1 MHCVTVPRGISAHDL
16 LWLHETVSDAV
27 AAVTAPPAKRPAT
40 ISGKIL
46 GTTRRLHGKQN
57 CADYPDLLKTAPTS
71 TALVDSGSLAVM
83 TASTPC
89 APSTWADMKDTPCG
103 TAFHTLYTFNSSLMD
118 SQKKKQKKTKKQ
130 PKTSNKKK
138 KAMKAASKKMK
149 SAVDSQGVV
158 NENAIDPPQK
168 KAVDPPTKAAYKK
181 VKKKQPKT
189 SNKKQNAI
197 QAASKKMKTAVD
209 PDGVVNENVIDPPQ
223 KKAIDPPTK
232 AASKTVKVRAVD
244 PSWAAHVHREHSK
257 AYHKMQRECEL
268 AGMSAEVAK
277 ERARAAGSARKA
289 EVQAQ
294 VVVD

>member
-130 PKTSNKKK
+130 PKTSK
-138 KAMKAASKKMK
+138 
-149 SAVDSQGVV
+149 
-158 NENAIDPPQK
+158 
-168 KAVDPPTKAAYKK
+168 
-181 VKKKQPKT
+181 
-189 SNKKQNAI
+189 KKQNAI

>member
-1 MHCVTVPRGISAHDL
+1 MLFS
-16 LWLHETVSDAV
+16 
-27 AAVTAPPAKRPAT
+27 
-40 ISGKIL
+40 
-46 GTTRRLHGKQN
+46 
-57 CADYPDLLKTAPTS
+57 TS
-71 TALVDSGSLAVM
+71 
-83 TASTPC
+83 
-89 APSTWADMKDTPCG
+89 DMKGAPCG

-118 SQKKKQKKTKKQ
+118 SQKKKKQKTTKKQ
-130 PKTSNKKK
+130 PKTSNKKQ
-138 KAMKAASKKMK
+138 KAMKAAYKKIKAMKAKK

-158 NENAIDPPQK
+158 KENTIDPPQK
-168 KAVDPPTKAAYKK
+168 KAVDPPTKAAYKT
-181 VKKKQPKT
+181 VKNNQPKT
-189 SNKKQNAI
+189 SNKKQSPM
-197 QAASKKMKTAVD
+197 QAASKKMKTVVD

-223 KKAIDPPTK
+223 KKAIDLPTK